1 MPMTFKALLGSSV
14 LAVLLTACGKP
25 TVAVTVQSDRTIE
38 AHGIKYRVPWETSSH
53 TQWPTSF
60 TYEGEP
66 FTISEI
72 GGRLR
77 VDRKDYGRVQAG
89 DTVSVL
95 KGGKVLVNDAERTP
109 Q

>member
-1 MPMTFKALLGSSV
+1 MPMTFKA
-14 LAVLLTACGKP
+14 
-25 TVAVTVQSDRTIE
+25 
-38 AHGIKYRVPWETSSH
+38 
-53 TQWPTSF
+53 QWPTSF
-60 TYEGEP
+60 TYEGEQGES

>member
-14 LAVLLTACGKP
+14 L
-25 TVAVTVQSDRTIE
+25 
-38 AHGIKYRVPWETSSH
+38 
-53 TQWPTSF
+53 
-60 TYEGEP
+60 GEP

-77 VDRKDYGRVQAG
+77 VDRKDYGRVQAE

-95 KGGKVLVNDAERTP
+95 KGGKVLVNDAERTL